1 MGRRTRR
8 RWVFKPPNNKYFVG
22 TQPQMENCIILT
34 LAEFEAMRL
43 KHYNNLN
50 QERAADSMGISQP
63 TFSRILDISHQKIT
77 QALIEGK
84 TIRVHGGNID
94 YKVSFIGYGCWNCD
108 HTWED
113 VSALRGKKVKCVKCN
128 SENVYYFEREII

>member
-8 RWVFKPPNNKYFVG
+8 RWVFKPPNNAYFAG
-22 TQPQMENCIILT
+22 THPQMENCIVLT

-43 KHYNNLN
+43 KHYSKLT

-63 TFSRILDISHQKIT
+63 TFSRILDTSHQKIT

-84 TIRVHGGNID
+84 DIKVHGGNID

-108 HTWED
+108 HIWED
-113 VSALRGKKVKCVKCN
+113 RAASRGKKVQCVKCN

>member
-94 YKVSFIGYGCWNCD
+94 YKVSFIGYGCMNCD

-113 VSALRGKKVKCVKCN
+113 VSA
-128 SENVYYFEREII
+128 